1 MRYILI
7 TGAAGFIGS
16 CLAGNLNRKGQNDL
30 ILVDEF
36 SQLDKIPNLEGK
48 HYAIKV
54 ERDELFS
61 WLEKEKPVIDL
72 VYHLGARTDTTEF
85 DYAILERLNLEYSK
99 DIWTYCSR
107 HAIPLVYASSA
118 ATYGDGG
125 KGYED
130 DHRLVNALEPLNP
143 YGISKNEFDKW
154 ALQQQDTPPH
164 WYGLK
169 FFNVYGPNEYHKGRM
184 ASVIFH
190 AFNQIKEKGSVNL
203 FRSHHPDYQDGRQLR
218 DFIYVKDVIA
228 VCQWLA
234 EHLPTSGIY
243 NLGTG
248 KARSFEDL
256 VLATFSAL
264 DMEPDI
270 RFVDMPED
278 IRSRYQY
285 FTEAEMDKLK
295 TAGYDAPFHS
305 LEEGIADYVRNYL
318 AKGAYI

>member
-1 MRYILI
+1 MI

-16 CLAGNLNRKGQNDL
+16 CLVRYLNRADSHHL

-36 SQLDKIPNLEGK
+36 SRLDKIPNLDGAQ
-48 HYAIKV
+48 HSVKV
-54 ERDELFS
+54 ERDQLFS
-61 WLEKEKPVIDL
+61 WLEKEQPVIDL

-85 DYAILERLNLEYSK
+85 DYRVHELLNLEYSK
-99 DIWTYCSR
+99 DIWAYCTR
-107 HAIPLVYASSA
+107 HDLPLVYASSA
-118 ATYGDGG
+118 ATYGDGS
-125 KGYED
+125 KGYDD
-130 DHRLVNALEPLNP
+130 DHRFISALEPLNP

-190 AFNQIKEKGSVNL
+190 AVNQIRERGYVNL
-203 FRSHHPDYQDGRQLR
+203 FRSHHPDYRDGQQLR

-234 EHLPTSGIY
+234 THLPTSGIY

-256 VLATFSAL
+256 ALATFRAL
-264 DMEPDI
+264 DLQPDI
-270 RFVDMPED
+270 RFIDMPVD

-285 FTEAEMDKLK
+285 FTEAVMDKLNS
-295 TAGYDAPFHS
+295 AGYDAPFHS
-305 LEEGIADYVRNYL
+305 LEEGITDYVRNYL
-318 AKGAYI
+318 AKGAYL